1 MKRLLRDCIE
11 CKKPEEPISPILQQ
25 RTEVEGE
32 IWKRLDPGQKGG
44 MARLRIDIKV
54 MLAIVKFKSFLKE
67 NKRQSSVSS
76 ISGILLESRK
86 DRKKRKE
93 SVRDGRMLL
102 TQRLNFLHLD
112 SKQMMGDGNCQFRSF
127 SHELYGTQDHHM
139 SVRSKVVTWMI
150 EHKESFEVYVG
161 DGADWNEYIK
171 LMKRSKNWGDEL
183 TLKAFA
189 DCFKVTVHV
198 ITTEKENYHLDYKP
212 EAPLGEGE
220 GGGRRAFLSYIS
232 PVHYNVVCL
241 PPSSP

>member
-86 DRKKRKE
+86 DRKKKKRKCE
-93 SVRDGRMLL
+93 GRPNV
-102 TQRLNFLHLD
+102 TY
-112 SKQMMGDGNCQFRSF
+112 SK
-127 SHELYGTQDHHM
+127 T
-139 SVRSKVVTWMI
+139 
-150 EHKESFEVYVG
+150 
-161 DGADWNEYIK
+161 
-171 LMKRSKNWGDEL
+171 
-183 TLKAFA
+183 
-189 DCFKVTVHV
+189 
-198 ITTEKENYHLDYKP
+198 
-212 EAPLGEGE
+212 
-220 GGGRRAFLSYIS
+220 
-232 PVHYNVVCL
+232 
-241 PPSSP
+241 